1 MSYEPVG
8 SKEWTEWLV
17 MALNRWCEVDQK
29 VDEQLAWVSFLDGEV
44 LVWDSGVGN
53 LQGVWAEG
61 VASRAVIHRLG

>member
-1 MSYEPVG
+1 VG

-53 LQGVWAEG
+53 CRVFRRKELPIGQ
-61 VASRAVIHRLG
+61 